1 MVRTA
6 VRRTA
11 PRNRSAMP
19 GGASFACAPGPVPF
33 VGLGHF
39 LANPENEQGRQHAH
53 EEDHAGAPAG
63 EQEGRAR
70 GQQNADVDTALE
82 HGSDPGPPAAGPGL
96 RQQRGA
102 DGPLAAD
109 AERGQEA
116 DDEQLPPR
124 VREEGKA
131 GEQGIGED
139 GQAQRPAPA
148 DAVADA
154 PEETAPDRPAD
165 QERGLDPG
173 AVPADVF
180 IPCVGDANQLRD
192 EGGRDQDV
200 KVHVQAVEQPAEPGG
215 DGRFPLVRREVA
227 QALDLVAGRRARSV
241 SGHGI
246 TCAGLMA

>member
-6 VRRTA
+6 VRRTS

-19 GGASFACAPGPVPF
+19 GGASFAAPGRVPF
-33 VGLGHF
+33 VSLGHF
-39 LANPENEQGRQHAH
+39 LANPEDEQGRQDAH

-70 GQQNADVDTALE
+70 GQEDADVDTALE
-82 HGSDPGPPAAGPGL
+82 HGGDPGPPAAGPGL

-109 AERGQEA
+109 AERGQES

-131 GEQGIGED
+131 GEQGVGED
-139 GQAQRPAPA
+139 RQAQRPAPA

-154 PEETAPDRPAD
+154 PEETAPNRPAD

-173 AVPADVF
+173 AVPADVL
-180 IPCVGDANQLRD
+180 IPRVGGADQLGD

-215 DGRFPLVRREVA
+215 EARLPLVRREVA
-227 QALDLVAGRRARSV
+227 QALDLVAGWRARSV
-241 SGHGI
+241 EGHGI

>member
-19 GGASFACAPGPVPF
+19 GGASFAAPGPVPF

-39 LANPENEQGRQHAH
+39 LANPEDEQGRQHAH

-70 GQQNADVDTALE
+70 GQQDADVDTALE
-82 HGSDPGPPAAGPGL
+82 HGGDPGPPAAGPGL

-109 AERGQEA
+109 AERGQES

-124 VREEGKA
+124 LREEGKA

-154 PEETAPDRPAD
+154 PEETAPIAQPTRNAAWIQELYRPTFSFRVSETPINSATK
-165 QERGLDPG
+165 G
-173 AVPADVF
+173 AAT
-180 IPCVGDANQLRD
+180 R
-192 EGGRDQDV
+192 
-200 KVHVQAVEQPAEPGG
+200 
-215 DGRFPLVRREVA
+215 
-227 QALDLVAGRRARSV
+227 
-241 SGHGI
+241 
-246 TCAGLMA
+246 T